1 LPSLKDLYTGG
12 DRPFGFETRLAPSE
26 KSWIKS
32 HCARSRHGA
41 SALPAKDTRSGARVR
56 EGAAESLVPG
66 QLTVPVYTA
75 YNCEMDKSSS
85 PLQPLYLKVKRHILD
100 NIGSGKWATSAR
112 VPSENDIVKS
122 FGVSR
127 MTANRALRELR
138 DEGVLVRIAGVGS
151 FVADR
156 HARAHPL
163 EIRSIADEIR
173 ERGHVHR
180 AETVSLE
187 RIRAVA
193 ELAEDFGVAPRSELY
208 CSVIVHFENDR
219 PVQLEDRYVLP
230 KLAPD
235 YLKVDF
241 ALTTPHDYLTKVAP
255 LQEAEHLLR
264 AVMPD
269 ERTRKLLAMKRDEPC
284 LLMIRRTWT
293 AGQIASVA
301 RLYYPGSRYE
311 MSGRFRP

>member
-1 LPSLKDLYTGG
+1 MSKAA
-12 DRPFGFETRLAPSE
+12 LA
-26 KSWIKS
+26 
-32 HCARSRHGA
+32 
-41 SALPAKDTRSGARVR
+41 
-56 EGAAESLVPG
+56 
-66 QLTVPVYTA
+66 
-75 YNCEMDKSSS
+75 
-85 PLQPLYLKVKRHILD
+85 LQPLYLQVKRHILD
-100 NIGSGKWATSAR
+100 NIGSGKWGTSTR

-163 EIRSIADEIR
+163 EIRGIADEIR
-173 ERGHVHR
+173 DRGHVHR
-180 AETVSLE
+180 AEIVSLE
-187 RIRAVA
+187 RIRAA
-193 ELAEDFGVAPRSELY
+193 SELAEDFGIAPRGELY
-208 CSVIVHFENDR
+208 FSLIVHFENDR
-219 PVQLEDRYVLP
+219 PIQLEDRYVLP

-235 YLKVDF
+235 YLNIDF
-241 ALTTPHDYLTKVAP
+241 ERTTPHDYLVRVAP

-264 AVMPD
+264 AEMPD
-269 ERTRKLLAMKRDEPC
+269 DRTRKLLAMKRDEPC
-284 LLMIRRTWT
+284 LVVMRRTWT

>member
-1 LPSLKDLYTGG
+1 MS
-12 DRPFGFETRLAPSE
+12 
-26 KSWIKS
+26 
-32 HCARSRHGA
+32 RSNA
-41 SALPAKDTRSGARVR
+41 S
-56 EGAAESLVPG
+56 
-66 QLTVPVYTA
+66 
-75 YNCEMDKSSS
+75 
-85 PLQPLYLKVKRHILD
+85 LQPLYLQVKRHILD
-100 NIGSGKWATSAR
+100 NIGSGKWGTSTR

-151 FVADR
+151 FVADTLA
-156 HARAHPL
+156 HAHPL
-163 EIRSIADEIR
+163 EIRSIAEEIR
-173 ERGHVHR
+173 RRGHVHR
-180 AETVSLE
+180 AEIVSLE
-187 RIRAVA
+187 RVRAAA
-193 ELAEDFGVAPRSELY
+193 ELAEDFGIAPGGELY

-219 PVQLEDRYVLP
+219 PIQLEDRYVLP

-235 YLKVDF
+235 YMQVDF
-241 ALTTPHDYLTKVAP
+241 SQTTPSDYLVKVAP

-269 ERTRKLLAMKRDEPC
+269 ERTRRLLAMKQDEPC

>member
-1 LPSLKDLYTGG
+1 MNRANAT
-12 DRPFGFETRLAPSE
+12 
-26 KSWIKS
+26 
-32 HCARSRHGA
+32 
-41 SALPAKDTRSGARVR
+41 
-56 EGAAESLVPG
+56 
-66 QLTVPVYTA
+66 
-75 YNCEMDKSSS
+75 
-85 PLQPLYLKVKRHILD
+85 LQPLYLQVKRHILD
-100 NIGSGKWATSAR
+100 NIGSGKWGTSTR

-156 HARAHPL
+156 HAHAHPSKSAASPTKSASAATCTGPQ
-163 EIRSIADEIR
+163 I
-173 ERGHVHR
+173 
-180 AETVSLE
+180 VSLE
-187 RIRAVA
+187 RVRAVA
-193 ELAEDFGVAPRSELY
+193 DLAEDFGVAARSELY
-208 CSVIVHFENDR
+208 CSVIVHFENER
-219 PVQLEDRYVLP
+219 PIQLEDRYVLP

-241 ALTTPHDYLTKVAP
+241 SLTTPTDYLVKVAP
-255 LQEAEHLLR
+255 LQEAEHVLR

-269 ERTRKLLAMKRDEPC
+269 ERARKLLAMKRDEPC
-284 LLMIRRTWT
+284 LLVIRRTWT

>member
-1 LPSLKDLYTGG
+1 M
-12 DRPFGFETRLAPSE
+12 
-26 KSWIKS
+26 KSN
-32 HCARSRHGA
+32 A
-41 SALPAKDTRSGARVR
+41 S
-56 EGAAESLVPG
+56 
-66 QLTVPVYTA
+66 
-75 YNCEMDKSSS
+75 
-85 PLQPLYLKVKRHILD
+85 LQPLYLRVKRHILD
-100 NIGSGKWATSAR
+100 NIDSGKWGISTR
-112 VPSENDIVKS
+112 VPSENEIVKS

-138 DEGVLVRIAGVGS
+138 DEGILVRIAGVGS

-156 HARAHPL
+156 QAHAHPL

-173 ERGHVHR
+173 GRGHVHR
-180 AETVSLE
+180 TEIVSLE

-193 ELAEDFGVAPRSELY
+193 QLAEDFGIAPRSELY

-219 PVQLEDRYVLP
+219 PIQLEDRCVLP

-235 YLKVDF
+235 YLKMDF
-241 ALTTPHDYLTKVAP
+241 NQITPYDYLIEVAP

-269 ERTRKLLAMKRDEPC
+269 ERTRKLLTMKRDEPC
-284 LLMIRRTWT
+284 LAVIRRTWT

>member
-1 LPSLKDLYTGG
+1 MSK
-12 DRPFGFETRLAPSE
+12 
-26 KSWIKS
+26 
-32 HCARSRHGA
+32 
-41 SALPAKDTRSGARVR
+41 
-56 EGAAESLVPG
+56 AAMS
-66 QLTVPVYTA
+66 
-75 YNCEMDKSSS
+75 
-85 PLQPLYLKVKRHILD
+85 LQPLYLQVKRHTLE
-100 NIGSGKWATSAR
+100 NIGSGKWGASTR

-122 FGVSR
+122 FRVSR
-127 MTANRALRELR
+127 MTANRALSELR

-151 FVADR
+151 FVADNQA
-156 HARAHPL
+156 HAHPL

-173 ERGHVHR
+173 RRGHVHR
-180 AETVSLE
+180 SEIVSLE
-187 RIRAVA
+187 RVRAVA

-219 PVQLEDRYVLP
+219 PIQLEDRYVLP

-235 YLKVDF
+235 YMDVDF
-241 ALTTPHDYLTKVAP
+241 NQTTPYDYLVRVAP
-255 LQEAEHLLR
+255 LQEVEHVLR

-269 ERTRKLLAMKRDEPC
+269 ERTRKLLVKKRDEPC

-293 AGQIASVA
+293 AGAVASVA

>member
-1 LPSLKDLYTGG
+1 MNK
-12 DRPFGFETRLAPSE
+12 
-26 KSWIKS
+26 
-32 HCARSRHGA
+32 
-41 SALPAKDTRSGARVR
+41 
-56 EGAAESLVPG
+56 
-66 QLTVPVYTA
+66 TA
-75 YNCEMDKSSS
+75 S

-100 NIGSGKWATSAR
+100 NIGSGKWATSTR

-127 MTANRALRELR
+127 MKANRALRELR
-138 DEGVLVRIAGVGS
+138 DEGILVRIAGVGS

-156 HARAHPL
+156 HAHAHPL

-173 ERGHVHR
+173 ERGHAHR
-180 AETVSLE
+180 AEIESLE

-193 ELAEDFGVAPRSELY
+193 ELAEDFGIAPRSELF
-208 CSVIVHFENDR
+208 CSVIVHFENER
-219 PVQLEDRYVLP
+219 PVQLEERYVSP

-235 YLKVDF
+235 YLKIDF
-241 ALTTPHDYLTKVAP
+241 NRTTPHDYLTKVAP
-255 LQEAEHLLR
+255 LQEAQHLLR

-269 ERTRKLLAMKRDEPC
+269 ERTRKLLTMKRDEPC

>member
-1 LPSLKDLYTGG
+1 
-12 DRPFGFETRLAPSE
+12 
-26 KSWIKS
+26 
-32 HCARSRHGA
+32 
-41 SALPAKDTRSGARVR
+41 
-56 EGAAESLVPG
+56 
-66 QLTVPVYTA
+66 
-75 YNCEMDKSSS
+75 MDKSLAQ
-85 PLQPLYLKVKRHILD
+85 LQPLYLQVKRHILD
-100 NIGSGKWATSAR
+100 NIGSGKWAASAR

-151 FVADR
+151 FVAER
-156 HARAHPL
+156 HAHAHPL

-180 AETVSLE
+180 AEIVSLE
-187 RIRAVA
+187 RIRAAA
-193 ELAEDFGVAPRSELY
+193 ELAEDFGVAPRSELFF
-208 CSVIVHFENDR
+208 SVIVHFENDR

-235 YLKVDF
+235 YLNMDF
-241 ALTTPHDYLTKVAP
+241 GRTTPHDYLTRVAP
-255 LQEAEHLLR
+255 LQEAEHVLR

-269 ERTRKLLAMKRDEPC
+269 ERTRRLLTMKRDEPC

-293 AGQIASVA
+293 SDQVASVA
-301 RLYYPGSRYE
+301 RLFYAGSRYE

>member
-1 LPSLKDLYTGG
+1 MDQ
-12 DRPFGFETRLAPSE
+12 LA
-26 KSWIKS
+26 
-32 HCARSRHGA
+32 
-41 SALPAKDTRSGARVR
+41 D
-56 EGAAESLVPG
+56 
-66 QLTVPVYTA
+66 Q
-75 YNCEMDKSSS
+75 
-85 PLQPLYLKVKRHILD
+85 LQPLYLKVKRHILD
-100 NIGSGKWATSAR
+100 NIGSGKWATSTR
-112 VPSENDIVKS
+112 VPSENDIVKT

-156 HARAHPL
+156 HAHAHPL

-173 ERGHVHR
+173 GRGHVHR
-180 AETVSLE
+180 ADVVSLE
-187 RIRAVA
+187 RIRAA
-193 ELAEDFGVAPRSELY
+193 PDLAEDFGIAPRSELY

-241 ALTTPHDYLTKVAP
+241 ANTTPYDYLSRVAP
-255 LQEAEHLLR
+255 LQEVEHVLR

-269 ERTRKLLAMKRDEPC
+269 ERTRKLLVMKRDEPC

-293 AGQIASVA
+293 AGQIASLA
-301 RLYYPGSRYE
+301 RLYYPGPRYE

>member
-1 LPSLKDLYTGG
+1 M
-12 DRPFGFETRLAPSE
+12 
-26 KSWIKS
+26 
-32 HCARSRHGA
+32 SRANG
-41 SALPAKDTRSGARVR
+41 S
-56 EGAAESLVPG
+56 
-66 QLTVPVYTA
+66 
-75 YNCEMDKSSS
+75 
-85 PLQPLYLKVKRHILD
+85 LQPLYLQVKRHILD
-100 NIGSGKWATSAR
+100 NIGSGKWGTSMR
-112 VPSENDIVKS
+112 VPSENELVKS

-138 DEGVLVRIAGVGS
+138 DEGVLVRVAGVGS

-156 HARAHPL
+156 HAHAHPL
-163 EIRSIADEIR
+163 EIRSIAEEIR
-173 ERGHVHR
+173 RRGHVHR
-180 AETVSLE
+180 AEIFSLE
-187 RIRAVA
+187 RIRASA
-193 ELAEDFGVAPRSELY
+193 ELAEDFGIAPRSELY

-219 PVQLEDRYVLP
+219 PIQLEDRYVLP

-241 ALTTPHDYLTKVAP
+241 NRTTPYDYLIKVAP

-293 AGQIASVA
+293 AGLIASVA

-311 MSGRFRP
+311 LSGRFKP

>member
-1 LPSLKDLYTGG
+1 M
-12 DRPFGFETRLAPSE
+12 DRP
-26 KSWIKS
+26 
-32 HCARSRHGA
+32 A
-41 SALPAKDTRSGARVR
+41 S
-56 EGAAESLVPG
+56 
-66 QLTVPVYTA
+66 
-75 YNCEMDKSSS
+75 MDKTAAA
-85 PLQPLYLKVKRHILD
+85 LQPLYLKVKRHILD
-100 NIGSGKWATSAR
+100 NIGSGKWATSTR

-138 DEGVLVRIAGVGS
+138 DEGILVRIAGVGS
-151 FVADR
+151 FVAER
-156 HARAHPL
+156 HAHAHPL

-180 AETVSLE
+180 AEIISLE
-187 RIRAVA
+187 RVRATA
-193 ELAEDFGVAPRSELY
+193 ELAEDFGVAPRGELY
-208 CSVIVHFENDR
+208 RSVIVHFENDR
-219 PVQLEDRYVLP
+219 PLQLEDRHVLP

-235 YLKVDF
+235 YLKTDF
-241 ALTTPHDYLTKVAP
+241 SRTTPYDYLTNVAP
-255 LQEAEHLLR
+255 LQQAEHLLR

-293 AGQIASVA
+293 AGEIASVA

>member
-1 LPSLKDLYTGG
+1 MNKGS
-12 DRPFGFETRLAPSE
+12 
-26 KSWIKS
+26 
-32 HCARSRHGA
+32 A
-41 SALPAKDTRSGARVR
+41 S
-56 EGAAESLVPG
+56 
-66 QLTVPVYTA
+66 
-75 YNCEMDKSSS
+75 
-85 PLQPLYLKVKRHILD
+85 LQPLYLQVKRHILD
-100 NIGSGKWATSAR
+100 NIGSGKWGTSTR

-138 DEGVLVRIAGVGS
+138 DEGILVRIAGVGS
-151 FVADR
+151 FVADS
-156 HARAHPL
+156 HAHAHPM
-163 EIRSIADEIR
+163 EIRGIADEIR
-173 ERGHVHR
+173 RHNHMHR
-180 AETVSLE
+180 AEIVSLE
-187 RIRAVA
+187 RVRAMT
-193 ELAEDFGVAPRSELY
+193 ELAEDFGIAPRSELF

-219 PVQLEDRYVLP
+219 PIQLEDRYVLP

-241 ALTTPHDYLTKVAP
+241 NHTTPYDYLVRVAP

-269 ERTRKLLAMKRDEPC
+269 ERTRKLLVMKRDEPC

-293 AGQIASVA
+293 AGHVASVA